1 MVPPKKLCE
10 QQPWHQFCPVI
21 SNWARTAVGPVALPE
36 HYLSTMAILSNA
48 MLQYA
53 VCGLAAA
60 HVHFLQGHLKREY
73 DARIDEPFR
82 HRPMLV
88 DCLFY
93 QGKVMEELHKH
104 LIGKDD
110 FADICSVVS
119 TMCLLAMSVRPHTL
133 PLSFLEY
140 KLTCYRYILV
150 SEKRLRP
157 TSME

>member
-1 MVPPKKLCE
+1 MVTPKKLCE

-21 SNWARTAVGPVALPE
+21 SLWARTAVGPITLPE
-36 HYLSTMAILSNA
+36 HYLSTLAILSNE

-60 HVHFLQGHLKREY
+60 HVHFLQGRINGVF
-73 DARIDEPFR
+73 DANIDLFR
-82 HRPMLV
+82 QRPMLV

-119 TMCLLAMSVRPHTL
+119 TMCLLAMSVRFTTL
-133 PLSFLEY
+133 D
-140 KLTCYRYILV
+140 
-150 SEKRLRP
+150 
-157 TSME
+157 

>member
-21 SNWARTAVGPVALPE
+21 SLWARTAVGPITLPN

-60 HVHFLQGHLKREY
+60 HVHFLQGRIKREF
-73 DARIDEPFR
+73 DATIDPFAN
-82 HRPMLV
+82 RPMLV

-104 LIGKDD
+104 LIGRDD
-110 FADICSVVS
+110 FEDICSVVS
-119 TMCLLAMSVRPHTL
+119 TMCLLAMSVSVHFCTMTR
-133 PLSFLEY
+133 
-140 KLTCYRYILV
+140 
-150 SEKRLRP
+150 KRSSQTRVY
-157 TSME
+157 